1 MSLAADATILGNIG
15 DDVVKSTVAIA
26 LENLFGSSGVF
37 NVGDQSRYHLARERD
52 VRTFARESSLL
63 NPSSFYDSRRGR
75 RSTRKCPIV
84 TMTLVAI
91 VYLLCLALWIID
103 LVLLVAETRI
113 TLVKDPEDDLSV
125 KYERALEFV
134 APRLA
139 ATILGDS
146 VIIWRVHAFWASS
159 NWRVT
164 VMIASVVLLWMS
176 FASSIMLTYCVVH
189 VGGKIVLGSFHD
201 SPFCRNIQ
209 TVSYAAPAPTT
220 AVATLLNQ
228 GLGLPDDFESSW
240 S

>member
-26 LENLFGSSGVF
+26 LENVLITVYSM
-37 NVGDQSRYHLARERD
+37 LAIKAG
-52 VRTFARESSLL
+52 TILL
-63 NPSSFYDSRRGR
+63 GNGTRRGR

-139 ATILGDS
+139 AVDLIYSYMTILGDS

-176 FASSIMLTYCVVH
+176 F
-189 VGGKIVLGSFHD
+189 
-201 SPFCRNIQ
+201 
-209 TVSYAAPAPTT
+209 
-220 AVATLLNQ
+220 
-228 GLGLPDDFESSW
+228 
-240 S
+240 